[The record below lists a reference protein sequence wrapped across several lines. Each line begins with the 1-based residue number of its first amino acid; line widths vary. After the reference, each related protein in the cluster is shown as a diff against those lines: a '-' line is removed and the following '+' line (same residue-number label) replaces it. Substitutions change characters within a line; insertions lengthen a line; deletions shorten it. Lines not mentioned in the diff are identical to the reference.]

1 MEGLEH
7 VVDTIALVVEQFLD
21 VLAIAV
27 VAIGACDAVYGM
39 LRLRPTRDV
48 WLRFAHWLVAALT
61 FELAADVV
69 STTVA
74 PTWPDLGKLAA
85 IAAIRT
91 FLTFFLDRD
100 VERAAAER
108 VA

>member
-7 VVDTIALVVEQFLD
+7 VVDVIAVVVEQFLD
-21 VLAIAV
+21 LFAIAV
-27 VAIGACDAVYGM
+27 VAIGACEAVVGM
-39 LRLRPTRDV
+39 LRLRRTRDV

-85 IAAIRT
+85 IAGIRT
-91 FLTFFLDRD
+91 FLTYFLDRD
-100 VERAAAER
+100 VERAGTELAA
-108 VA
+108 